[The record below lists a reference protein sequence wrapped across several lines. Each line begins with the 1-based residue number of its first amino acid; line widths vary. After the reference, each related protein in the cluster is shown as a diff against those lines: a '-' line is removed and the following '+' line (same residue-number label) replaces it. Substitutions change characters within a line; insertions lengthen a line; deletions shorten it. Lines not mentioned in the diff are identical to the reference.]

1 MSFNTNLFH
10 QIKVKGRSTD
20 ALFTVPKQYIN
31 LSYLSTGAQG
41 IVVKAYDTVAQ
52 EQVAIKKIIHP
63 FLTTMTARRT
73 YREFVL
79 LMTMKHPNIILLK
92 NAFTPHQ
99 SLDDFD
105 DIYVVMELMNYNLSQ
120 VIKQLKL
127 DNKNLS
133 YFTYQ
138 MIVAIKYMHRS
149 GIIHRDLKPSNIVV
163 NDKCILKILDFGL
176 ARKIETG
183 ERMTVYVVTRYYRAP
198 EVILG
203 LPYDEKV
210 DVWAIGCILAEMI
223 NRKTLFPGT
232 DRLDQWNKIIE
243 ILGTPS
249 QEFINKLEHHTKNYV
264 RSKGHNDPLPFEKIF
279 PDECFIG
286 SYSKAPQLCASVARD
301 LLFKMLQ
308 IDPEKRISVDEAV
321 RHPYVNLWF
330 RDEEW
335 NVSLPENRY
344 DANYDL
350 TELPINSWKELLFK
364 EVKRCEKEHSLENTN
379 SNITYP
385 TDNFK

>member
-1 MSFNTNLFH
+1 MNFNENLFH
-10 QIKVKGRSTD
+10 QIKVEGHSTD
-20 ALFTVPKQYIN
+20 ALFTVPKQYTN

-41 IVVKAYDTVAQ
+41 IVVKAYDTAIQ

-79 LMTMKHPNIILLK
+79 LSTMKHPNIIKLK
-92 NAFTPHQ
+92 NAFTPQQ
-99 SLDDFD
+99 SLKDFE
-105 DIYVVMELMNYNLSQ
+105 DIYVVMELMNYNLAQ
-120 VIKQLKL
+120 
-127 DNKNLS
+127 
-133 YFTYQ
+133 
-138 MIVAIKYMHRS
+138 
-149 GIIHRDLKPSNIVV
+149 DLKPSNIVV

-223 NRKTLFPGT
+223 NRKILFPGT

-249 QEFINKLEHHTKNYV
+249 QEFIDKLEHHTKNFV
-264 RSKGHNDPLPFEKIF
+264 QSKGYVKALPFEEIF

-308 IDPEKRISVDEAV
+308 IDPEKRISIDEAIS
-321 RHPYVNLWF
+321 HPYVHLWF

-335 NVSLPENRY
+335 NVPLPENRY
-344 DANYDL
+344 DTNNDL
-350 TELPINSWKELLFK
+350 TELPIDSWKELLFK
-364 EVKRCEKEHSLENTN
+364 EVKRCEEEHSSESTVQL
-379 SNITYP
+379 
-385 TDNFK
+385 

>member
-1 MSFNTNLFH
+1 MSFNASLFH
-10 QIKVKGRSTD
+10 QIKVEGRSTD
-20 ALFTVPKQYIN
+20 ALFTVPKQYTN

-41 IVVKAYDTVAQ
+41 IVVKAYDTIAQ

-79 LMTMKHPNIILLK
+79 LTTMKHPNIILLK
-92 NAFTPHQ
+92 NAFTPHK
-99 SLDDFD
+99 SLEDFD

-232 DRLDQWNKIIE
+232 DQLDQWNKIIK
-243 ILGTPS
+243 ILGSPS
-249 QEFINKLEHHTKNYV
+249 QEFINKLEHHTRNFVK
-264 RSKGHNDPLPFEKIF
+264 SKGHNDPLPFEEIF

-286 SYSKAPQLCASVARD
+286 NYSKAPQLCASVARD

-308 IDPEKRISVDEAV
+308 IDPEKRISIDEAV

-335 NVSLPENRY
+335 NVPLPENRY
-344 DANYDL
+344 DANNDL
-350 TELPINSWKELLFK
+350 IDLSINSWKELLFK
-364 EVKRCEKEHSLENTN
+364 EVKRCEEEHSSENTDFDIINN
-379 SNITYP
+379 S
-385 TDNFK
+385 K

>member
-1 MSFNTNLFH
+1 MSFDSNSFH
-10 QIKVKGRSTD
+10 EIKVETHSASAK
-20 ALFTVPKQYIN
+20 FIVPKRYTS
-31 LSYLSTGAQG
+31 LKYLSAGAQG
-41 IVVKAYDTVAQ
+41 VVVKAYDTVEK

-63 FLTTMTARRT
+63 FLTTTCARRT
-73 YREFVL
+73 YREFML
-79 LMTMKHPNIILLK
+79 LTTMKHPNIITLK
-92 NAFTPHQ
+92 DAFTPQ
-99 SLDDFD
+99 DSLVDFD
-105 DIYVVMELMNYNLSQ
+105 DIYVVMELMNYNLTQ
-120 VIKQLKL
+120 IIKQIKL

-163 NDKCILKILDFGL
+163 NDKCVLKILDFGL

-223 NRKTLFPGT
+223 NRKILFPGT
-232 DRLDQWNKIIE
+232 DRLDQWNKIVQV
-243 ILGTPS
+243 LGTPTK
-249 QEFINKLEHHTKNYV
+249 EFVSKLEHHTRNFVKRDHIN
-264 RSKGHNDPLPFEKIF
+264 PIPFEEIF
-279 PDECFIG
+279 PDDSFIG
-286 SYSKAPQLCASVARD
+286 SYDAAPQLCGVMARD

-308 IDPEKRISVDEAV
+308 IDPEKRISIDEAV

-330 RDEEW
+330 TDAEW
-335 NVSLPENRY
+335 NLPIPENRY
-344 DANYDL
+344 DSNNDVI
-350 TELPINSWKELLFK
+350 ERSIPSWKELLFK
-364 EVKRCEKEHSLENTN
+364 EVKLYEKEHASVLK
-379 SNITYP
+379 S
-385 TDNFK
+385 